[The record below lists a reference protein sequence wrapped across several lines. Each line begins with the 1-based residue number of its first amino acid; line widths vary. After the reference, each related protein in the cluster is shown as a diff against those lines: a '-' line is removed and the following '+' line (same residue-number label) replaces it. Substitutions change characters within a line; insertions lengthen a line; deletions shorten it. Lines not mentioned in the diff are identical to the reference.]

1 MRHRTYRRTQYRRSS
16 FFASLGII
24 VLVALAA
31 LTWGS
36 GRDTPADSV
45 RAQGV
50 NYALRL
56 YGNGVAAP
64 GQDRVRIPIDAPPRP
79 ADLGATD
86 FTIEFWLK
94 ALSGGNNGV
103 AACGAN
109 DGWITA
115 NTVID
120 RDIFGGGDYGDFGIA
135 VSGGNVIAFGLS
147 VGASGTTL
155 CSSQTVGDGR
165 WHHVAAVRRLDG
177 FMQLFVD
184 GQPAGSTQGAT
195 GNASYRDNRNT
206 TNPVDSYLVFGAEKH
221 DVGAAYPSFNGWIDE
236 VRLSST
242 ARYTAAFIPSTIPF
256 IADGATV
263 GLYHFDEGPVGACTG
278 VVRDASG
285 AVGGPSDGVC
295 VYGGL
300 SAGPQ
305 YVTDTPF
312 GAVPPTATNTPPA
325 PTVTNTPPAP
335 TVTNTPPAPTV
346 TNTPPAPTV
355 TNTPPAPTV
364 TNTPPAPTVT
374 NTPPA
379 PTVTNT
385 PPAPTV
391 TNTPPAPTVT
401 NTPPAP
407 TVTNTPP
414 APTVTN
420 TPPAPTVTNTPTATT
435 WPIVISTPGGTIPP
449 VETGTPAGQETP
461 AMTPTLPPCPTTTWT
476 LSAAPDDAQDLPEW
490 RLYLPFVQQE
500 PPCAT
505 NTP

>member
-31 LTWGS
+31 LTWRS

-120 RDIFGGGDYGDFGIA
+120 RDIFGGGDFGDFGIA

-155 CSSQTVGDGR
+155 CSTQAVGDGQ

-184 GQPAGSTQGAT
+184 GLPAGSTQGAT

-221 DVGAAYPSFNGWIDE
+221 DAGAAYPSFNGWIDE

-242 ARYTAAFIPSTIPF
+242 TRYTAAFIPSTTPF
-256 IADGATV
+256 ITDGATV
-263 GLYHFDEGPVGACTG
+263 GLYHFDEGPVGACIG

-295 VYGGL
+295 AYGGLL

-312 GAVPPTATNTPPA
+312 GAVPPTATNTSPA
-325 PTVTNTPPAP
+325 PTVTNTP
-335 TVTNTPPAPTV
+335 T
-346 TNTPPAPTV
+346 
-355 TNTPPAPTV
+355 
-364 TNTPPAPTVT
+364 
-374 NTPPA
+374 
-379 PTVTNT
+379 
-385 PPAPTV
+385 
-391 TNTPPAPTVT
+391 
-401 NTPPAP
+401 AP

-449 VETGTPAGQETP
+449 AETGTPAGQKTP
-461 AMTPTLPPCPTTTWT
+461 AITPTLPPCPTTTRT
-476 LSAAPDDAQDLPEW
+476 LSTAPDDAQEIPGW